1 MLAPMA
7 GVSDLPFRLICRE
20 QGAELAVTE
29 MVSAKALHYK
39 NKATEELLKSCE
51 GDAPLAV
58 QLFGSEPE
66 ICAEASEALSER
78 SAFALIDFN
87 MGCPMPKIVNNG
99 DGSKLMTKPELAAE
113 IIAAMAK

>member
-7 GVSDLPFRLICRE
+7 GVSDLPFRLLCRE

-51 GDAPLAV
+51 GDRPLAV

-66 ICAEASEALSER
+66 ICAEAAEALSER

-99 DGSKLMTKPELAAE
+99 DG
-113 IIAAMAK
+113 

>member
-7 GVSDLPFRLICRE
+7 GVSDLPFRLLCRE

-66 ICAEASEALSER
+66 ICAEKPGLWTGHIPWREPLSMKTR
-78 SAFALIDFN
+78 FWSTD
-87 MGCPMPKIVNNG
+87 
-99 DGSKLMTKPELAAE
+99 
-113 IIAAMAK
+113 